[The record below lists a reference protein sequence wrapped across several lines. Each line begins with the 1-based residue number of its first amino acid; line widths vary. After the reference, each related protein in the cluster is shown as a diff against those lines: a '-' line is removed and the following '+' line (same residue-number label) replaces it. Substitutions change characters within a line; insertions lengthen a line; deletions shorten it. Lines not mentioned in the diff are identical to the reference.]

1 MHFQVDFLVAV
12 TRGSERCR
20 CCDLSCASHSH
31 IIIAADQET
40 QRFHFALSFS
50 VELAEINTLQKLF
63 NMVKVS
69 FNKALAIKDPKK
81 ETLIPDVQDPE
92 AAVLVRPQ
100 SKVWCWCFC
109 LGLALVLSG
118 VVVGGAYLYRYYV
131 LEEDQ
136 VFVCGLKYFE
146 EDYEFDEEVEV
157 EAEAPLRLIEENV
170 SFFEDDEVELI
181 KVPVPEFADGDPAG
195 ILHDFTMKLTAY
207 LDLNLD
213 KCYIINLNTSIVM
226 PPRDF
231 QEFLVNIKAGMYLPQ
246 TYLVREEMMITERLD
261 STSELGY
268 YINKLCKDKD
278 TYRLQRIEN
287 ILGMQ
292 KREALNCYKIRHFE
306 NKFVVETLICEP

>member
-1 MHFQVDFLVAV
+1 
-12 TRGSERCR
+12 
-20 CCDLSCASHSH
+20 CCDHWMGLRIKLGGKMGSGS
-31 IIIAADQET
+31 
-40 QRFHFALSFS
+40 S
-50 VELAEINTLQKLF
+50 VT
-63 NMVKVS
+63 S
-69 FNKALAIKDPKK
+69 
-81 ETLIPDVQDPE
+81 
-92 AAVLVRPQ
+92 
-100 SKVWCWCFC
+100 
-109 LGLALVLSG
+109 SG
-118 VVVGGAYLYRYYV
+118 
-131 LEEDQ
+131 Q

-157 EAEAPLRLIEENV
+157 EAPLRLIEENV

-181 KVPVPEFADGDPAG
+181 KVAVPEFADGDPAG
-195 ILHDFTMKLTAY
+195 ILHDFAMKLTAY

-261 STSELGY
+261 STSDLGY

-278 TYRLQRIEN
+278 TYRLQRRET

-292 KREALNCYKIRHFE
+292 KREALNCHTIRHFE

>member
-1 MHFQVDFLVAV
+1 
-12 TRGSERCR
+12 
-20 CCDLSCASHSH
+20 
-31 IIIAADQET
+31 
-40 QRFHFALSFS
+40 
-50 VELAEINTLQKLF
+50 
-63 NMVKVS
+63 MVKVS
-69 FNKALAIKDPKK
+69 FNKALAFKDPKK
-81 ETLIPDVQDPE
+81 ESLILDVQDSE

-118 VVVGGAYLYRYYV
+118 VVVGGAFLYRYYM
-131 LEEDQ
+131 LEVQGIMDGRADERKDAHTSLQMEDQ

-157 EAEAPLRLIEENV
+157 EFEAPLMLLEENV

-181 KVPVPEFADGDPAG
+181 KVPVPEFRDGDSAG

-213 KCYIINLNTSIVM
+213 RCYIITLNTSIVM

-231 QEFLVNIKAGMYLPQ
+231 HEFLVNIKAGMYLPQ
-246 TYLVREEMMITERLD
+246 TYLMREEMMVTERLD
-261 STSELGY
+261 STSDLGY
-268 YINKLCKDKD
+268 YINDLCKDKD
-278 TYRLQRIEN
+278 TYRLQRRDI

-292 KREALNCYKIRHFE
+292 KREALNCHKIRHFE